1 MKKKNISYVVIIFV
15 CCLLLNIGYAQ
26 ISDELLYIRGY
37 AVATKMDGIFI
48 SSVNITNSSN
58 GDISSSIISSYEQT
72 VLSSKVVLDANNSDA
87 FLIMNV
93 TIVNNS
99 GEAKTFDQITNDAS
113 FYDNS
118 NIVVETDG
126 GLVHGQVL
134 NDGTTVNFNLI
145 FRYDSNY
152 TANNSA
158 PYNNVLNSFINIKF
172 GIEEQPVNSHT
183 ITYENITGTNLPTNV
198 LDGEDLVVIFDSPA
212 PVNIH
217 INGSSNYN
225 YNNGTLVVYA
235 VTNDLIISNLDN
247 IQLPVINDGT
257 GVINVNC
264 PGFDSPVTLT
274 DYLGMS
280 FLGENLSEQTITR
293 IEVNIN
299 YTSTIGASRTADI
312 NLVSDGNTS
321 TQTVTFSRGT
331 NVSRTLT
338 FNNLDISLGEQFTI
352 NVVGNNGH
360 SNIKINSMTVTAY
373 YN

>member
-1 MKKKNISYVVIIFV
+1 MIN
-15 CCLLLNIGYAQ
+15 
-26 ISDELLYIRGY
+26 
-37 AVATKMDGIFI
+37 
-48 SSVNITNSSN
+48 
-58 GDISSSIISSYEQT
+58 SYEQT
-72 VLSSKVVLDANNSDA
+72 VINSKVVLDANNSDA

-93 TIVNNS
+93 TIVNNL
-99 GEAKTFDQITNDAS
+99 GEAKTFDKITYDSS

-118 NIVVETDG
+118 NIIVETDG
-126 GLVHGQVL
+126 SLVHGQVL
-134 NDGTTVNFNLI
+134 NDSTTVNFNLI
-145 FRYDSNY
+145 FRYDSDY
-152 TANNSA
+152 TASNTA
-158 PYNNVLNSFINIKF
+158 PYNNILNSLINIKF

-183 ITYENITGTNLPTNV
+183 VTYDNITGTNLPTSV
-198 LDGEDLVVIFDSPA
+198 LDGEDLVVVFDSPA
-212 PVNIH
+212 PSDVYV
-217 INGSSNYN
+217 NGSSNYN
-225 YNNGTLVVYA
+225 YNAGTLIVYA
-235 VTNDLIISNLDN
+235 VTNDLIISALDN
-247 IQLPVINDGT
+247 VQLPMVNG
-257 GVINVNC
+257 GGAGSVNC
-264 PGFDSPVTLT
+264 PEFDTPVIMT

-293 IEVNIN
+293 IEVNID